1 MAVTRDQIVTWLQ
14 KTAVILNENKQ
25 YLTDLDA
32 AIGDADHGSNMAR
45 GFNKVVETLP
55 TVADK
60 DIGNILKTVGMTLIS
75 SVGGA
80 SGPLYGTFYMRA
92 GTAVAAR
99 EELSSEELYQLL
111 QAGVDGILQRGRA
124 VLEDKT
130 MYDAW
135 APALAAF
142 KAAIDAGDD
151 LPTAVAKLV
160 AAAKQGVEATIPL
173 QARKGRASYLGE
185 RSIGHPD
192 PGATSTHLILTA
204 LLETVQEAS

>member
-45 GFNKVVETLP
+45 GFNKVVEALP

>member
-45 GFNKVVETLP
+45 GFNKVVEALP

-192 PGATSTHLILTA
+192 PGATSTYLILTA